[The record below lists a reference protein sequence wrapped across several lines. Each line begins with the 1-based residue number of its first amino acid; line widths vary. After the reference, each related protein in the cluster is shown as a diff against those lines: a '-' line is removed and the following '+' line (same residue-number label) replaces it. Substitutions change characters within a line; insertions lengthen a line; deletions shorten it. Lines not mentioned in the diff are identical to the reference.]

1 MNERVVKD
9 KWIID
14 GLILRLIA
22 SIRFHISRMSEISMN
37 ICRTV
42 GTAYVQVYK
51 EWKGYIKWKDVCS
64 TRMIR
69 GDLRIMRIELH
80 E

>member
-1 MNERVVKD
+1 MNERVVKE

-37 ICRTV
+37 ICRSV
-42 GTAYVQVYK
+42 GAAYVQVYK
-51 EWKGYIKWKDVCS
+51 ELKG
-64 TRMIR
+64 
-69 GDLRIMRIELH
+69 
-80 E
+80 